1 VTRIV
6 VLTLLT
12 VLSLTGR
19 AASGSTALTVA
30 TTGPVEVSSQAVAA
44 MVPTPAAT
52 ADLSAGLPLG
62 RVIRLVT
69 LGDGYTAGTLTTVP
83 RRDSWPAQLA
93 ESLAHAGWTVVFYNL
108 AEQSATSGDLVEL
121 QLGQVESLHPD
132 IVTVQVGVND
142 IVSGSTADYEANLE
156 TILTEL
162 ESFLP
167 AERILLVTT
176 PDHTLTEWGKGFGPT
191 ESRGEAVTELNGTLR
206 EVGQEHGVE
215 VVDIGPVN
223 ALVSH
228 DASLLIQHD
237 PPMPYP
243 SAKQYA
249 GWVEVIGPYVQDAL
263 MTLTP

>member
-1 VTRIV
+1 MTRIV
-6 VLTLLT
+6 VLTLLA
-12 VLSLTGR
+12 VLSLTGC
-19 AASGSTALTVA
+19 AASGSTALTDA

-44 MVPTPAAT
+44 TAAT
-52 ADLSAGLPLG
+52 PDATTSVSADLSLG
-62 RVIRLVT
+62 RAIRLVT

-83 RRDSWPAQLA
+83 RRDSWPAQLSQ
-93 ESLAHAGWTVVFYNL
+93 SLTRAGWTVLFFNL
-108 AEQSATSGDLVEL
+108 AEQSATSGDLIEV

-142 IVSGSTADYEANLE
+142 IVSGSTADYQANLE

-162 ESFLP
+162 EQFLP
-167 AERILLVTT
+167 PERILLVTT

-191 ESRGEAVTELNGTLR
+191 DLRAEAVTELNGTLR
-206 EVGQEHGVE
+206 QVGQEHGVE

-223 ALVSH
+223 ALVEQ
-228 DASLLIQHD
+228 DPSLLIQHD

-249 GWVEVIGPYVQDAL
+249 GWVEVLGPYVEDAL
-263 MTLTP
+263 MTLAP